1 MRRVLGKRGTT
12 TNQGNFVK
20 ASETDNETYESRKTF
35 LQCLLWPFPKAL
47 LFFHWS
53 SRPRQ
58 YCSELRTKNAKQ
70 NTKAIHVFGG
80 HIIYSNNSPA
90 SMEPSQQPISRRR
103 KLHGALNALA
113 RHDHQRKST
122 GNSVNASSCA
132 KLPEWNGNH
141 AYGYRPSSSVEPNG
155 TAMVPHLH
163 CLIPSSPN
171 NFDYAPPPSCYSSD
185 VVDADQIAEETRSA
199 ADQAH
204 HHHRTKHSHALCSAP
219 SSSLPPPPSY
229 DEAMSICSASRASKS
244 STTRRRASKMDYSKR
259 MSSLK
264 TASTAAMSFNDDD
277 GDGASATAAFKD
289 ERNKEIVLF
298 SSSSASYQYKEPIYF
313 TGVLNDRRV
322 SSDQSPSSS
331 RDASP
336 IARRRPHQGS
346 LVSTAHSLASAGSVR
361 AELERIQNIGR
372 DVPSSEASLS
382 SRRTAKPNVTL
393 HRHDNK
399 FRGYSN
405 RRQSA
410 SRSIQGSA
418 SVGGLSAGLGAGG
431 SVSSLSHLTSSG
443 RISRGSFS
451 SIPRLIL
458 KDDNK
463 DDDVSYDPLSYNFVD
478 SDSDV
483 DADDLEDALHT
494 IRMEQLKIDHLKT
507 QIENIY
513 EGKSKL
519 PNHVKNSPSNSDA
532 KTPCS
537 KNTPSDD
544 ECQSK
549 DCETSPPLAPL
560 DTTPQYLLAMGPK
573 QQPAK
578 LSPHPSISSSTSSDN
593 GSKKQPSP
601 ERERRATSPPTLVE
615 DPIRKGSDISN
626 GGTADM
632 CRLPMRRR
640 GSWTT
645 ALGA

>member
-1 MRRVLGKRGTT
+1 M
-12 TNQGNFVK
+12 
-20 ASETDNETYESRKTF
+20 
-35 LQCLLWPFPKAL
+35 AL
-47 LFFHWS
+47 LLFLIGHH
-53 SRPRQ
+53 
-58 YCSELRTKNAKQ
+58 EAIALLRTRTQKR
-70 NTKAIHVFGG
+70 KAIWPHYKLQQL
-80 HIIYSNNSPA
+80 IAQQAWNR
-90 SMEPSQQPISRRR
+90 PSKLRARTSRRR
-103 KLHGALNALA
+103 KMRGALDALA
-113 RHDHQRKST
+113 RHDDQRTGT
-122 GNSVNASSCA
+122 GNPTNSLSVDASSCA

-141 AYGYRPSSSVEPNG
+141 AYGYRPSSSIEPNG

-163 CLIPSSPN
+163 CLIPSSSN
-171 NFDYAPPPSCYSSD
+171 NFDYAPLPSCYSSD

-204 HHHRTKHSHALCSAP
+204 HHQRTKHSHALCSAP

-229 DEAMSICSASRASKS
+229 DEAMNICSASRASHS
-244 STTRRRASKMDYSKR
+244 STTRRRSSKMSYSKR

-277 GDGASATAAFKD
+277 GDGASATAAFKH
-289 ERNKEIVLF
+289 ERNKEIVLC
-298 SSSSASYQYKEPIYF
+298 SSSSASYQDKEPIYF

-346 LVSTAHSLASAGSVR
+346 LVSTAHSLASADSVR
-361 AELERIQNIGR
+361 AELERIQHIGR

-405 RRQSA
+405 RR
-410 SRSIQGSA
+410 
-418 SVGGLSAGLGAGG
+418 
-431 SVSSLSHLTSSG
+431 
-443 RISRGSFS
+443 
-451 SIPRLIL
+451 
-458 KDDNK
+458 
-463 DDDVSYDPLSYNFVD
+463 
-478 SDSDV
+478 
-483 DADDLEDALHT
+483 
-494 IRMEQLKIDHLKT
+494 
-507 QIENIY
+507 
-513 EGKSKL
+513 
-519 PNHVKNSPSNSDA
+519 DA

-560 DTTPQYLLAMGPK
+560 DTTPQYFLAMGPK